1 MKEYLFWD
9 DEILIE
15 SINADI
21 ICLYVFKGKEV
32 LEFPQFYPQTSDFA
46 PLIINNFMKMPKI

>member
-1 MKEYLFWD
+1 MSTTMDQIHHIRDMFYRQDKN
-9 DEILIE
+9 I
-15 SINADI
+15 
-21 ICLYVFKGKEV
+21 